1 MALPS
6 QSVSQNARGRYMYRR
21 KRRRRFPTL
30 AMLAC
35 AAIACGGVWWYLDS
49 RSQTPA
55 ESSEPTA
62 SATAPTAP
70 VAPSSAA
77 RFDAQRRSR
86 ALETTV
92 TAAPP
97 EGWTAG
103 LGTTEPSPP
112 PAPAPTQAPA
122 PAPVTETAA
131 TTPPPTAPITPETN
145 FFVSG
150 TGDATI
156 IQQARQLLGEDRP
169 VEARTLLSNALGTG
183 TLTPAQLD
191 EARYMLTSI
200 NDRLIFSPEVVP
212 GDPFVTTYTVKK
224 GDSLGKIVKSLG
236 VQVDWRFL
244 QRVNGLTRPN
254 QIRPG
259 QVLKIVTGPFHA
271 SVERNSH
278 RLDLYI
284 GEGPNEVFVRNFL
297 VGLGEHG
304 CTPSGLFRVRRNSKL
319 VNPPWTNPRTRE
331 HYAANDPENPIGEFW
346 LGLEGID
353 DHNRQ
358 EAGFGI
364 HGTIEPESIGR
375 NESMGCVRMRTGEID
390 MIYEVL
396 TEGVSTIWVDNGVQ
410 AASVPGG

>member
-21 KRRRRFPTL
+21 KRRKKFPTL
-30 AMLAC
+30 ALLAC
-35 AAIACGGVWWYLDS
+35 AAIACGGVWWYLDN
-49 RSQTPA
+49 RDA
-55 ESSEPTA
+55 ESGSTTEETA
-62 SATAPTAP
+62 KATAPATAESGSP
-70 VAPSSAA
+70 AA
-77 RFDAQRRSR
+77 NFDARRR
-86 ALETTV
+86 ARSLETTV

-97 EGWTAG
+97 EGWTTG
-103 LGTTEPSPP
+103 LQTT
-112 PAPAPTQAPA
+112 ATPA
-122 PAPVTETAA
+122 PAPVPSPAPTEVPASA
-131 TTPPPTAPITPETN
+131 TTTVAITPIAPETN
-145 FFVSG
+145 FFGG
-150 TGDATI
+150 TSEASS

-169 VEARTLLSNALGTG
+169 VEARALLSNALGSG

-191 EARYMLTSI
+191 EARYMLASI
-200 NDRLIFSPEVVP
+200 NDRLVFSPEVVP

-224 GDSLGKIVKSLG
+224 GDSLAKIVKSLG
-236 VQVDWRFL
+236 VQVDWRFI
-244 QRVNGLTRPN
+244 QRVNGLSRPN

-259 QVLKIVTGPFHA
+259 QTLKIVTGPFHA

-278 RLDLYI
+278 RLDLYL
-284 GEGPNEVFVRNFL
+284 GEGSNEVFVRNFL

-304 CTPSGLFRVRRNSKL
+304 CTPSGMFRVRRNSKL

-331 HYAANDPENPIGEFW
+331 HYAANDPDNPIGEFW

-353 DHNRQ
+353 DHNQQ

-364 HGTIEPESIGR
+364 HGTIDPGSIGR

-396 TEGVSTIWVDNGVQ
+396 TEGVSTIWVDNGLQ
-410 AASVPGG
+410 AAQVPGG